1 MRRSKEKEQTNSDI
15 EECVLRRGQKRREE
29 KRIRV
34 KRTERREQKRYIGRE
49 A

>member
-29 KRIRV
+29 NKSEENRK
-34 KRTERREQKRYIGRE
+34 KRTEKIYR
-49 A
+49 

>member
-29 KRIRV
+29 NKIEENRK
-34 KRTERREQKRYIGRE
+34 KRTEKIYR
-49 A
+49 